1 MIDKLMTVGYS
12 VMVVINTVTA
22 LAIIYTAIHYLT

>member
-22 LAIIYTAIHYLT
+22 VALVYTAIHFLT

>member
-22 LAIIYTAIHYLT
+22 VAIVYTAIHYLT

>member
-1 MIDKLMTVGYS
+1 MIDKLMTVGYA

-22 LAIIYTAIHYLT
+22 VALVYTAIHYLT

>member
-1 MIDKLMTVGYS
+1 MIDKLMTVGYA

-22 LAIIYTAIHYLT
+22 VAIIYTAIHYLT

>member
-1 MIDKLMTVGYS
+1 MIDKLMTVGYA

-22 LAIIYTAIHYLT
+22 VAIVYTAIHYLT

>member
-1 MIDKLMTVGYS
+1 MLDRLMTVGYA
-12 VMVVINTVTA
+12 VMAVINTVTA

>member
-22 LAIIYTAIHYLT
+22 VAIVYTATHYLT

>member
-1 MIDKLMTVGYS
+1 MIDKLMTVGYA

-22 LAIIYTAIHYLT
+22 LVLVYTAIHYLT

>member
-1 MIDKLMTVGYS
+1 MLDKLMTVGYA

-22 LAIIYTAIHYLT
+22 LALVYTAIHYLT

>member
-1 MIDKLMTVGYS
+1 MIDKLMTVGYA

-22 LAIIYTAIHYLT
+22 VALVYTAIHFLT

>member
-22 LAIIYTAIHYLT
+22 VAIVYTAIHFLT

>member
-1 MIDKLMTVGYS
+1 MLDRLMTVGYA

-22 LAIIYTAIHYLT
+22 LAIIYTATHYLT

>member
-1 MIDKLMTVGYS
+1 MIDKLMTVGYA

-22 LAIIYTAIHYLT
+22 VTIVYTAIHYLT